1 MMSFVLPARLPGVR
15 GKGGRL
21 LVSDDAVRAYLAE
34 EDTQEPAQA
43 AEARP
48 TRRPGPRRSAALAD
62 LTETIREATDR
73 AEELRAQLAKAQER
87 AARAEGALGAV
98 REERDRLLC
107 ELAEE
112 RLPWWRRL
120 RW

>member
-1 MMSFVLPARLPGVR
+1 MR

-21 LVSDDAVRAYLAE
+21 LVSEDAVRAYLSE

-48 TRRPGPRRSAALAD
+48 TRRPGPRRSAALAE

-98 REERDRLLC
+98 REERDRLLS
-107 ELAEE
+107 ELEE
-112 RLPWWRRL
+112 VRLPWWRRL